1 MHAIKSNAYFEQ
13 TQCILWV
20 RGSQSQLMRA
30 ITGVMFCLL
39 CMHQT
44 FHVEA
49 LGLQSQLMR
58 WHKKRAM
65 HVMIYYIAD
74 MEGAYFTIANHAQ
87 CTMHL
92 EYLQMHIYIQ
102 MH

>member
-1 MHAIKSNAYFEQ
+1 
-13 TQCILWV
+13 
-20 RGSQSQLMRA
+20 
-30 ITGVMFCLL
+30 
-39 CMHQT
+39 MHQT

-74 MEGAYFTIANHAQ
+74 MEGAYFTIANHALVPPKVL
-87 CTMHL
+87 CMIEHNPPNADLYPNTT
-92 EYLQMHIYIQ
+92 
-102 MH
+102 